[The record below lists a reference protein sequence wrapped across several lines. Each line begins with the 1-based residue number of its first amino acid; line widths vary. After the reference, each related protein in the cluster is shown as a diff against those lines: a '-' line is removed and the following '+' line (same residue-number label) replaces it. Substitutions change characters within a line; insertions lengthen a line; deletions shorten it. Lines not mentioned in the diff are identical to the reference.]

1 MPARPVE
8 ISRIVPGSGT
18 GVGGGR
24 DGGGGCSPG
33 EQISLVGSHP
43 PDVIGGGPDG
53 IGGRPDGIGGGK
65 MAGKPPPPPG
75 PKSGEPGGPCG
86 SNGTSSRLNSA
97 DSKLPGN
104 ENRLAAPLASKGSSN
119 VSAGGSSA
127 ETAFCGV
134 AETWLAQRVRA
145 LITPSVTSFSPFRR
159 CTFFFVQKTLF
170 PIR

>member
-1 MPARPVE
+1 MPARPEE

-24 DGGGGCSPG
+24 GGGGCSPG

-43 PDVIGGGPDG
+43 PDG

-75 PKSGEPGGPCG
+75 LKSGEPGGPCG

-104 ENRLAAPLASKGSSN
+104 ENR
-119 VSAGGSSA
+119 
-127 ETAFCGV
+127 
-134 AETWLAQRVRA
+134 WLNRLPQRD
-145 LITPSVTSFSPFRR
+145 L
-159 CTFFFVQKTLF
+159 
-170 PIR
+170 

>member
-1 MPARPVE
+1 MPARPEEV
-8 ISRIVPGSGT
+8 SRIVPGSGT

-24 DGGGGCSPG
+24 GGGGCSPG
-33 EQISLVGSHP
+33 EHISLVGSHP
-43 PDVIGGGPDG
+43 PDDT
-53 IGGRPDGIGGGK
+53 GGRPDGIGGGK

-75 PKSGEPGGPCG
+75 LKSGEPGGPCG

-104 ENRLAAPLASKGSSN
+104 ENRLAEPLASKGSSN

-145 LITPSVTSFSPFRR
+145 LIKPSVSSFSPFRR
-159 CTFFFVQKTLF
+159 CTFFLVQKTLF
-170 PIR
+170 PIL